1 MLEVISSILD
11 AEKKADAIIKQA
23 DDKSKSLILSAES
36 QSEGIKSNTIK
47 KFKAERTAKITDAE
61 VLACTEYNSII
72 EQGNLQANELKDGV
86 TDKVPSVVDFVV
98 DSIIK

>member
-1 MLEVISSILD
+1 MLLTGSSFTQS
-11 AEKKADAIIKQA
+11 EKKVREML
-23 DDKSKSLILSAES
+23 SLILSAES
-36 QSEGIKSNTIK
+36 QSEGIKSDTIN

-86 TDKVPSVVDFVV
+86 TDKVASVVDFVV